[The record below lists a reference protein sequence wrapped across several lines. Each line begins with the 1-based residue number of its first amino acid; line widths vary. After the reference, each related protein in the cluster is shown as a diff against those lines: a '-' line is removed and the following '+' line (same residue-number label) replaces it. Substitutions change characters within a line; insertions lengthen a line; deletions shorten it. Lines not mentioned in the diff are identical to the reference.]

1 MVTTDHD
8 VALQSSFWHTQVM
21 NTKRVLFAG
30 LSILLPDDWQDVTD
44 DLPTGSPFTLGKIGN
59 DALGALQFS
68 VAKYKRGPLPS
79 FTKEKL
85 ELMIMDFFRAQSLGE
100 PHVITTSSNKII
112 LAKGDFQSEAKYSR
126 IWYVSD
132 RQNIV
137 LVTYT
142 SLQVKSP
149 QLKNEVDEADA
160 IVNSIEF
167 S

>member
-1 MVTTDHD
+1 
-8 VALQSSFWHTQVM
+8 M

-30 LSILLPDDWQDVTD
+30 LSILLLDDWQDVTD

-59 DALGALQFS
+59 DAMGALQFS
-68 VAKYKRGPLPS
+68 VAKYKRGALPS

-85 ELMIMDFFRAQSLGE
+85 ELMLIDFFHAQSLGE
-100 PHVITTSSNKII
+100 PHVLTSSSNNTI
-112 LAKGDFQSEAKYSR
+112 LAKADFQSEAKYSR

-132 RQNIV
+132 RRNIV

-142 SLQVKSP
+142 SLVVKSP
-149 QLKNEVDEADA
+149 QLKNEVDEADS
-160 IVNSIEF
+160 IVSSIDF